1 MPPFIDD
8 PSRQRYLDFEARCRQ
23 AFTPFAP
30 IELPDFFAGRRDII
44 ERVEDELR
52 SPGRQVAIFGER
64 GVGKT
69 SLATLLYFFTPLFD
83 DARVHIVRCTTDDDF
98 DSIIGQFLSHFGQDM
113 ALDTLERSRR
123 GEIGVEGRGF
133 GFRRAREERQT
144 FRRLSD
150 ARSASTARLLEAFKD
165 AGCLLIIDEYDR
177 VEDTSTHR
185 RFAEVVKA
193 FSDARSNS
201 KIVIV
206 GVAGTLTE
214 LVGQHQSLSRSLAQI
229 RLDRMSF
236 KELTEIL
243 KRGERRTEVR
253 FSDWVAERI
262 VRLADGF
269 PQYVH
274 LIALYASLEAIRVL
288 LDNPDA
294 TQITVGD
301 EEYHRGLERAIAASE
316 HSLVEAYETATVTT
330 RKKSDIYE
338 IILKAMAMTAE
349 PVVQVRELAEKASE
363 MAGEPVKP
371 GRLSTPLGNLTKG
384 RGQVLTKVRDGYY
397 RFTNPM
403 LKAYVRLLLEH
414 RHGTQLALPFYKA
427 DRRLTAP
434 GS

>member
-30 IELPDFFAGRRDII
+30 IELPDFFAGRGDVI
-44 ERVEDELR
+44 ERVDDELR

-69 SLATLLYFFTPLFD
+69 SLATLLYFFTSLFD
-83 DARVHIVRCTTDDDF
+83 DTRVHIVRCTADDDF
-98 DSIIGQFLSHFGQDM
+98 DSIIGQFLEHFGSDLE
-113 ALDTLERSRR
+113 LDTLER
-123 GEIGVEGRGF
+123 GVHREAALGFEGS
-133 GFRRAREERQT
+133 GFRRKREDRQT
-144 FRRLSD
+144 FRKL
-150 ARSASTARLLEAFKD
+150 AQTRSVATARLLKAFQD
-165 AGCLLIIDEYDR
+165 AGRLLIVDEYDR
-177 VEDTSTHR
+177 VDDTATHR
-185 RFAEVVKA
+185 RFAEMVKA
-193 FSDARSNS
+193 FSDARSTT

-206 GVAGTLTE
+206 GVADTLTE
-214 LVGQHQSLSRSLAQI
+214 LIGQHQSLSRSLAQI

-236 KELTEIL
+236 KELSEIL

-288 LDNPDA
+288 QDDPDA
-294 TQITVGD
+294 AQVTVGD
-301 EEYHRGLERAIAASE
+301 DEYQRGLERAIAASE
-316 HSLVEAYETATVTT
+316 YSLVEAYETATVTT

-363 MAGEPVKP
+363 IAGDPVKP
-371 GRLSTPLGNLTKG
+371 GGLSTPLSNLTKG

-414 RHGTQLALPFYKA
+414 RHGTQLVLPFYVA
-427 DRRLTAP
+427 GRRIMST